1 MINARTDLVWRLSA
15 ALLLAF
21 SLLGI
26 GWVPLTYARPASA
39 APPTPPSDP
48 PVDWWSAAQRDLRLA
63 EYQVTWQQATAPGL
77 PDAYQAPN
85 RASGFRTYFAESG
98 LHLVQ
103 RAAPPKLGERPATG
117 PQTAEPAK
125 IDPWGLDITLIGVKD
140 GQVMVDL
147 AQPRL
152 VAAGNRIEYRRGA
165 VIEWYKNDEAGLEQG
180 FTVYGPPGGSEVATA
195 PIAIDLAFAGD
206 LTPTLAR
213 DGGIDLLDFTGR
225 RMLRYLKLYV
235 RDATGTR
242 IPAHMELPSAE
253 QLASESLPTAGHT
266 LVRLAVDA
274 TGARYPI
281 IVDPTISGLSPAADW
296 SAESGQDASSFGFSV
311 ATAGNIN
318 GDSYSDVIVGAPWY
332 DNGVDNEGR
341 VFVYLGS
348 AAGLVVTPTWT
359 AESNQL
365 NAFFGFSVGT
375 AGDVNDDGYDDI
387 IVGASDYDNTLMNT
401 LMDEGAVF
409 VWYGSASG
417 LGADGVPGNADWW
430 AFGGQEEAYFGT
442 SVGTAGDV
450 NHDGVSDV
458 IIGAPRYTN
467 GETHEGCAF
476 AFYGPLSGA
485 AGAPSWT
492 GEVDQEEA
500 NFGAAVGTAGRVDD
514 DEYDD
519 VIIGAPSYN
528 TDLDLV
534 AEGAAFVFHGSASG
548 LGAAAV
554 WTALGTVDDGS
565 FGASVGTAGDVNNDT
580 YADVIVGAPDSGNA
594 ESREG
599 IVFVYH
605 GSSGGL
611 NSSANWTA
619 ESDQIDAYFGSS
631 VGTAGDIDGDGYDDV
646 IIGATGYD
654 SIQGTVGRAFVYYGS
669 SGGLSAMADWAAD
682 GSQLDAGFGVSVGTA
697 GDVNND
703 GFADVIAGASG
714 DGWAFVYHGT
724 GLAQPPVVPAL
735 TIRRGGN
742 DVGLLWTH
750 NPANRGGYEIW
761 WGTSPYFAPGTSGV
775 FSDTIAAPLSSTTVY
790 THTGALGDV
799 NTHHMYLVRSINS
812 MGDRSDNSNRV
823 GEFEFRIIPGTP

>member
-26 GWVPLTYARPASA
+26 GWAPLTHARPASA

-85 RASGFRTYFAESG
+85 RVSGFRTYFAESG
-98 LHLVQ
+98 LHLIQ
-103 RAAPPKLGERPATG
+103 RGAPTRLGERRVASLL
-117 PQTAEPAK
+117 TAEPAE
-125 IDPWGLDITLIGVKD
+125 IGTWHLDLALVGVSD
-140 GQVMVDL
+140 GRGTIDL

-165 VIEWYKNDEAGLEQG
+165 VTEWYVNDEAGLEQG
-180 FTVYGPPGGSEVATA
+180 FTVYGPPGGSEVASA
-195 PIAIDLAFAGD
+195 PITIDLAFAGS

-213 DGGIDLLDFTGR
+213 DGAIDLLEFTGR
-225 RMLRYLKLYV
+225 RVLRYMGLHVY
-235 RDATGTR
+235 DATGTR
-242 IPAHMELPSAE
+242 IPAHMEIPSAAQAASGALPVAE
-253 QLASESLPTAGHT
+253 QT
-266 LVRLAVDA
+266 LVRLVVDA

-296 SAESGQDASSFGFSV
+296 SANSGPASARFGFSV
-311 ATAGNIN
+311 ATAGDIN
-318 GDSYSDVIVGAPWY
+318 QDGYSDVIVGAPWY

-348 AAGLVVTPTWT
+348 AWGLVITPTWT

-387 IVGASDYDNTLMNT
+387 IVGASDYDNPLT
-401 LMDEGAVF
+401 DEGAVF

-492 GEVDQEEA
+492 GEVNQEEA
-500 NFGAAVGTAGRVDD
+500 NFGASVGFAGDVNADT
-514 DEYDD
+514 YAD
-519 VIIGAPSYN
+519 VIIGAPSFN

-534 AEGAAFVFHGSASG
+534 AEGAALVFHGSASG
-548 LGAAAV
+548 LGVSAV

-654 SIQGTVGRAFVYYGS
+654 NIQGTVGRAFVYYGS
-669 SGGLSAMADWAAD
+669 SGGLSAVADWAAD

-724 GLAQPPVVPAL
+724 GLAQPPVVPVVS
-735 TIRRGGN
+735 IRRN
-742 DVGLLWTH
+742 ASDVVLLWTH

-761 WGTSPYFAPGTSGV
+761 TGTSFYFTPGVTGTVST
-775 FSDTIAAPLSSTTVY
+775 TIAAPLASTAIY
-790 THTGALGDV
+790 THTGALGV
-799 NTHHMYLVRSINS
+799 VSTHHAYLVRGINYG
-812 MGDRSDNSNRV
+812 GDHSDNSNRV
-823 GEFEFRIIPGTP
+823 GEFEFALTPGTP